1 MAGPKFPGFDTLAL
15 HAGQQPDRE
24 TRARATPIYQ
34 STSFVFDD
42 SDKASSL
49 FDVARAGHV
58 YSRISNPTVA
68 VLEERVAA
76 LEGGVGAVCTASGM
90 AAIHLGLLTITS
102 AGGHIVASRSLYGG
116 THNLLSYTLP
126 RFGIE
131 TTFVDPQDVS
141 AFAAAIRPETRVV
154 FAETIANPRCEVVDI
169 PAVSRIAHEHGVP
182 LMIDAT
188 LTTPCLM
195 KPIGLGADIIMHS
208 LTKFMGGHGVA
219 VGGVLV
225 DSGRFDWEASGRFP
239 ELTEPYAGFHGMDF
253 VEEFGPA
260 AYIMRARK
268 EGLRDFGGTLSPANA
283 FHLLQGLETLAMRM
297 ERHVKNTE
305 AIVRFLSGH
314 EAVSAVFH
322 PLIETH
328 KDHELARRL
337 LPNGC
342 GAVFSF
348 ELAGGREA
356 GNAFIEAL
364 QLFSHLAN
372 VGDAKSLVIHP
383 ASTTH
388 SRMDDAALME
398 TGISPGLVRLSVG
411 LESIDDLLADLN
423 QALRNALKSSGTKV
437 ADRKQTLKST
447 VGH

>member
-1 MAGPKFPGFDTLAL
+1 MSGPDFLGFDTLAL
-15 HAGQQPDRE
+15 HAGQQPDSE

-34 STSFVFDD
+34 STSFVFED

-49 FDVARAGHV
+49 FDIARAGHV

-90 AAIHLGLLTITS
+90 AAIHLGLVTITG
-102 AGGHIVASRSLYGG
+102 AGGHIVASQSLYGG

-131 TTFVDPQDVS
+131 TTFVDPRDPD

-154 FAETIANPRCEVVDI
+154 FSETVANPRCEVLDI
-169 PAVSRIAHEHGVP
+169 PKVSAIAHEAGVP

-188 LTTPCLM
+188 LTTPYLM
-195 KPIGLGADIIMHS
+195 PVIPLGADIVMHS
-208 LTKFMGGHGVA
+208 LTKFMGGHGIA

-239 ELTEPYAGFHGMDF
+239 EIAEPYAGFHGMDF

-268 EGLRDFGGTLSPANA
+268 EGLRDFGATLSPGNA
-283 FHLLQGLETLAMRM
+283 FHLLQGLETLPMRM
-297 ERHVKNTE
+297 DRHVQNTE
-305 AIVRFLSGH
+305 AIVDFLSQH
-314 EAVSAVFH
+314 EAVSVVHHTSVPSH
-322 PLIETH
+322 P
-328 KDHELARRL
+328 DHELAKTL
-337 LPNGC
+337 LPKGSS
-342 GAVFSF
+342 AVFSF
-348 ELAGGREA
+348 ELVGGRA
-356 GNAFIEAL
+356 MGSAFIENL

-388 SRMDDAALME
+388 SRMDDDALKAA
-398 TGISPGLVRLSVG
+398 GIAPGLIRLSVG
-411 LESIDDLLADLN
+411 LEDSKDLLADLN
-423 QALRNALKSSGTKV
+423 FALKR
-437 ADRKQTLKST
+437 AAR
-447 VGH
+447 HA

>member
-1 MAGPKFPGFDTLAL
+1 MSGPGFLGFDTLAL
-15 HAGQQPDRE
+15 HAGQTPDSE
-24 TRARATPIYQ
+24 TGARATPIYQ

-49 FDVARAGHV
+49 FDIARAGHV

-90 AAIHLGLLTITS
+90 AAIHLGLVTITG
-102 AGGHIVASRSLYGG
+102 AGGHIVASQSLYGG

-131 TTFVDPQDVS
+131 TTFVDPRDPE
-141 AFAAAIRPETRVV
+141 AFAAAIRPETKVV
-154 FAETIANPRCEVVDI
+154 FAETVANPRCEVLNI
-169 PAVSRIAHEHGVP
+169 PEVSAVAHAAGVP

-188 LTTPCLM
+188 LTTPYLM
-195 KPIGLGADIIMHS
+195 PVIKLGADIVMHS

-219 VGGVLV
+219 VGGVLI

-239 ELTEPYAGFHGMDF
+239 EIAEPYAGFHGMDF

-268 EGLRDFGGTLSPANA
+268 EGLRDFGATLSPGNA
-283 FHLLQGLETLAMRM
+283 FHLLQGLETLPMRM
-297 ERHVKNTE
+297 DRHVANTE
-305 AIVRFLSGH
+305 EIVKYLSGH
-314 EAVSAVFH
+314 DAVTVVHH
-322 PLIETH
+322 PSVPDH
-328 KDHELARRL
+328 PDHELAKKL
-337 LPNGC
+337 LPKGA

-348 ELAGGREA
+348 ELKGGRPA
-356 GNAFIEAL
+356 GSAFIEAL

-388 SRMDDAALME
+388 SRMDDDALAAA
-398 TGISPGLVRLSVG
+398 GIAPGLVRLSVG
-411 LESIDDLLADLN
+411 LEDAKDLLADLT
-423 QALRNALKSSGTKV
+423 QALKRAARHS
-437 ADRKQTLKST
+437 
-447 VGH
+447 

>member
-1 MAGPKFPGFDTLAL
+1 MSGPEFLGFDTLAL
-15 HAGQQPDRE
+15 HAGQTPDSE

-49 FDVARAGHV
+49 FDIARAGHV

-90 AAIHLGLLTITS
+90 AAIHLGLVTITG
-102 AGGHIVASRSLYGG
+102 AGGHIVASQSLYGG

-131 TTFVDPQDVS
+131 TTFVDPRDPE
-141 AFAAAIRPETRVV
+141 AFAAAIRPETKVV
-154 FAETIANPRCEVVDI
+154 FAETVANPRCEVLNI
-169 PAVSRIAHEHGVP
+169 PEVSAIAHAAGVP

-188 LTTPCLM
+188 LSTPYLM
-195 KPIGLGADIIMHS
+195 PVIKYGADIVMHS

-219 VGGVLV
+219 VGGALV

-239 ELTEPYAGFHGMDF
+239 EIAEPYAGFHGMDF

-268 EGLRDFGGTLSPANA
+268 EGLRDFGATLSPGNA
-283 FHLLQGLETLAMRM
+283 FHLLQGLETLPMRM
-297 ERHVKNTE
+297 DRHVSNAE
-305 AIVRFLSGH
+305 EIVKYLSGH
-314 EAVSAVFH
+314 EAVSIVHH
-322 PLIETH
+322 PSVPDH
-328 KDHELARRL
+328 PDHELAKKL
-337 LPNGC
+337 LPKGA

-348 ELAGGREA
+348 ELAGGRPA
-356 GNAFIEAL
+356 GSAFIEAL

-388 SRMDDAALME
+388 SRMDDEALLAA
-398 TGISPGLVRLSVG
+398 GIAPGLVRLSVG
-411 LESIDDLLADLN
+411 LENAKDLLADLQ
-423 QALRNALKSSGTKV
+423 QAL
-437 ADRKQTLKST
+437 KQAARHS
-447 VGH
+447 